1 VLPSP
6 PQRRSKREREKS
18 EKDLETMPYYT
29 RDEDEVDDFDEFD
42 PTPYSVATLSPP
54 QPTKISSTRDLN
66 SPRTT
71 ILPPTPKKLSTPSTA
86 ATPAPSPVPDFD
98 PVQPEA
104 ATSKVRDPIRVTVR
118 RRLSTVGDQ
127 NRGTAERRRRS
138 MAGDLSRVTDLVA
151 TVADRSLVAMVGERR
166 LSMAGDLNLDMVGD
180 RRVRPGMVKRG
191 ASMSVSLAMEG
202 LRKTKEATGS
212 LAMGD
217 LRIRLRAT

>member
-1 VLPSP
+1 
-6 PQRRSKREREKS
+6 
-18 EKDLETMPYYT
+18 
-29 RDEDEVDDFDEFD
+29 
-42 PTPYSVATLSPP
+42 
-54 QPTKISSTRDLN
+54 
-66 SPRTT
+66 
-71 ILPPTPKKLSTPSTA
+71 
-86 ATPAPSPVPDFD
+86 
-98 PVQPEA
+98 
-104 ATSKVRDPIRVTVR
+104 
-118 RRLSTVGDQ
+118 
-127 NRGTAERRRRS
+127 

-202 LRKTKEATGS
+202 LGKSKEVTGS